1 MTANLSVQLISV
13 RDALKADRDGTLG
26 RLAAIGF
33 RHVEPYGVGNDTI
46 SWDDRLARVRELR
59 DALDR
64 AELRVSGVHA
74 SFMDDEQ
81 RSASE
86 VATECRVLGTSTAII
101 PMPGAVRGFGKQTFA
116 SRDELGRF
124 ADRVNSLAAALREE
138 GIDLG
143 YHNHWYEWAAIE
155 VDLTGYTHFWANVDE
170 HVVAE
175 LDVYWAAA
183 AGVDPAR
190 VAREIRPRLHGMHV
204 KDGPGV
210 RDEPQ
215 TPLGT
220 GLVDPLPVVCADD
233 SSRWHVLEIDS
244 TDMDEFDLLARNAE
258 ILTGARSSSF

>member
-13 RDALKADRDGTLG
+13 RDALKADRDGTLE

-33 RHVEPYGVGNDTI
+33 RHVEPYGIGNDTI
-46 SWDDRLARVRELR
+46 GWDERLARARELR
-59 DALDR
+59 AALER
-64 AELRVSGVHA
+64 AGLRVSGVHA
-74 SFMDDEQ
+74 GFMDDEQ
-81 RSASE
+81 RAARE
-86 VATECRVLGTSTAII
+86 VAAECRVLGASTAII

-124 ADRVNSLAAALREE
+124 ADRVNLLAGSLRDE
-138 GIDLG
+138 GIELG
-143 YHNHWYEWAAIE
+143 YHNHWYEWAAID
-155 VDLTGYTHFWANVDE
+155 VGLTGYSHFWANVDE

-183 AGVDPAR
+183 AGADPAQ
-190 VAREIRPRLHGMHV
+190 VAREIAPRLHGLHV

-215 TPLGT
+215 IPLGT

-233 SSRWHVLEIDS
+233 SSRWHVLEIES

-258 ILTGARSSSF
+258 ILTAARSSSF

>member
-124 ADRVNSLAAALREE
+124 ADRVNSLAAALRGYRP
-138 GIDLG
+138 GI
-143 YHNHWYEWAAIE
+143 
-155 VDLTGYTHFWANVDE
+155 
-170 HVVAE
+170 
-175 LDVYWAAA
+175 
-183 AGVDPAR
+183 
-190 VAREIRPRLHGMHV
+190 
-204 KDGPGV
+204 
-210 RDEPQ
+210 PQ
-215 TPLGT
+215 PL
-220 GLVDPLPVVCADD
+220 V
-233 SSRWHVLEIDS
+233 
-244 TDMDEFDLLARNAE
+244 
-258 ILTGARSSSF
+258 